1 MFQGD
6 CCELVNRAI
15 TSLLG
20 ESLEITLMQ
29 SLMQG
34 LNERKVISEVYASF
48 VLNTRRMSKPN
59 MGSIFHINNQ

>member
-48 VLNTRRMSKPN
+48 VLQCTVS
-59 MGSIFHINNQ
+59 GQ